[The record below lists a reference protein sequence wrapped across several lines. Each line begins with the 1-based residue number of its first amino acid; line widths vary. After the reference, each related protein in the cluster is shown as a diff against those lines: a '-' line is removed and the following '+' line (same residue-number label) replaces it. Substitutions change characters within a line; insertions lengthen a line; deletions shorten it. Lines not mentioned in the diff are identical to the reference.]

1 MLKIIL
7 IVILAGLL
15 LVAALPLLLGPI
27 LVRFTLRLSANP
39 DLARID
45 SDHLPPPVRSYFDAQ
60 TGPLQGL
67 GFRIVADLVQTGFI
81 PNLVSLIRL
90 FVHPDNRDGAICV
103 CMESGRGVR
112 RLQAAYVEYAT
123 TFADGRELCT
133 NNSPSPNAFAPVPEK
148 QLHRLPAVEDPR
160 ELYEIHREAAA
171 QFGGNTGRILL
182 DGEEA
187 IRTLNRSIQ
196 EDTARQIRTGYLYLD
211 RASQCY
217 RPTWK
222 GAFLMTWKQVFKGA
236 IGRKGVRK
244 PA

>member
-7 IVILAGLL
+7 IVILAGLI

-27 LVRFTLRLSANP
+27 LVRFTLKLSANP
-39 DLARID
+39 DLAHID
-45 SDHLPPPVRSYFDAQ
+45 SDRLPPAVRSYFDAR
-60 TGPLQGL
+60 TGPLQDL

-81 PNLVSLIRL
+81 PNLTSLIRL

-103 CMESGRGVR
+103 CMESGRGVGR
-112 RLQAAYVEYAT
+112 IHAAYVEYAT

-133 NNSPSPNAFAPVPEK
+133 NNSPSPNSFAPVPEK

-171 QFGGNTGRILL
+171 RFGGNTGRILPR
-182 DGEEA
+182 DEDA
-187 IRTLNRSIQ
+187 IRTLARSMR
-196 EDTARQIRTGYLYLD
+196 EDTARQVRTGYLYLD
-211 RASQCY
+211 RAAQCY

-222 GAFLMTWKQVFKGA
+222 GACFMTWKQVFKGA
-236 IGRKGVRK
+236 IERKGLRK